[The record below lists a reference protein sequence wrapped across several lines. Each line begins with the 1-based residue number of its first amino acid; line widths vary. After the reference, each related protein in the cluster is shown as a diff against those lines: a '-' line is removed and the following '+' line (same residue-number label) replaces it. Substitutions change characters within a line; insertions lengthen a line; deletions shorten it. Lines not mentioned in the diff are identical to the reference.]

1 MNSILKLIEF
11 EKWTKG
17 SAGKVWS
24 FKHRLLN
31 FVRELQSTIYI
42 PDQKFY
48 RKPND
53 YDDFYVEQNSFG
65 FFLVLVAFDGR
76 KHTKTQA
83 KEHHA
88 EPEMFIVSIR
98 HGKKRSKNLDEKK
111 VFQRRRKSNKRK
123 IEHFQSIKFF
133 IFFYPSPAL
142 SSLLFSF
149 LTRISEE
156 QGMQSSLMCSAKKL
170 LHCCTQRWKGENDKL
185 NRTDDFLLPSFE

>member
-1 MNSILKLIEF
+1 MKSGQKGQQ
-11 EKWTKG
+11 EKF
-17 SAGKVWS
+17 WS

-98 HGKKRSKNLDEKK
+98 HGEKRSKSLDEKK
-111 VFQRRRKSNKRK
+111 
-123 IEHFQSIKFF
+123 FF
-133 IFFYPSPAL
+133 N
-142 SSLLFSF
+142 
-149 LTRISEE
+149 EE
-156 QGMQSSLMCSAKKL
+156 GKAAK
-170 LHCCTQRWKGENDKL
+170 EKL
-185 NRTDDFLLPSFE
+185 NIFKV